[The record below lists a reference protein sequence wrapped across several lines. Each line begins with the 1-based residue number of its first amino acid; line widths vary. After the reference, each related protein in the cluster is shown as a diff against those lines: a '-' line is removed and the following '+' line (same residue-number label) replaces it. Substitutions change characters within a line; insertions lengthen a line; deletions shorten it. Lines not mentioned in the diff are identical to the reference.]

1 MNAFNRIVTIIVLF
15 ILLALLLALAV
26 SPMEVA
32 HWMQGQLATFSA
44 WLARMQVTD
53 PTNFN
58 IARAALAVAALIVLL
73 PLILAEFTR
82 EGETVVRLRT
92 AEGDAQVTT
101 DSIAKRL
108 AWHVD
113 QLADV
118 IAVQPVVQ
126 ARGDQVNIQLDVE
139 TSPVI
144 DVPMKT
150 EEIILVTRDVV
161 EGSMGLKIGKI
172 DVRIRHSE
180 YPELA

>member
-26 SPMEVA
+26 SPMEVV
-32 HWMQGQLATFSA
+32 HWMQGQLATFGA
-44 WLARMQVTD
+44 WLARLQATD
-53 PTNFN
+53 PMNFN

-82 EGETVVRLRT
+82 EGEAVVRLRT
-92 AEGDAQVTT
+92 PEGDAQVTT

-150 EEIILVTRDVV
+150 EEILLVVRDVV